1 MQRGNLST
9 RPFYNERL
17 VHVALAV
24 LALLVAAATVFNVQ
38 RLVLLTAR
46 ERTLAGQIASADG
59 EAQTLQQEAQRVRLG
74 VNPEELE
81 LVAARATEANA
92 LIDQR
97 RFSWTA
103 LFNQLEAAIPDDVML
118 EAVQPSIDKG
128 VTTVTL
134 IVVGRSVAAIDA
146 FMERLEDTG
155 AFAGVLST
163 EEQVTDAGTYRA
175 TLGGQY
181 WPERAKVGGS
191 STPEV
196 EFAPVAAV
204 EAVAPPQ
211 EGAR

>member
-17 VHVALAV
+17 VHVALASA
-24 LALLVAAATVFNVQ
+24 ALLVVGATAFNAQ

-46 ERTLAGQIASADG
+46 ERTLAGQISSADA
-59 EAQTLQQEAQRVRLG
+59 EAQTLQQGAQGVRSG

-81 LVAARATEANA
+81 RVAARATEANV

-103 LFNQLEAAIPDDVML
+103 LFNHLEAAIPDDVML

-128 VTTVTL
+128 ITTVTL

-155 AFAGVLST
+155 AFDGVLSR

-175 TLGGQY
+175 TLDGQY
-181 WPERAKVGGS
+181 WPERTKAAAEAPREG
-191 STPEV
+191 
-196 EFAPVAAV
+196 APVA
-204 EAVAPPQ
+204 PL
-211 EGAR
+211 EGAAPRQEEAR